1 MFDEEVYYNHQKIL
15 NFIKS
20 ASRFLALDVFRGL
33 TVCFMIIVNTPGDG
47 ATAFAPLL
55 HADWNGFT
63 PTDLVFPSFLFAV
76 GNAMS
81 FSMEKYRALGD
92 GAFFGKVIKRTL
104 LIFLLGYL
112 MYWFPFFTIED
123 GQFALKPIS
132 HTRVMGVLQRIAL
145 CYFFASLII
154 RYFSSRGVMIAS
166 IVLLFGY
173 WLLLLAYGMP
183 GDVYGMQTN
192 AGYYLDKFILG
203 ENHLYHGEGVAFDPE
218 GILSTLPSI
227 VNVIIGYYAGKFIQQ
242 KGKTYETVARLF
254 LTGGVLVCL
263 ALIWNTYFPINKK
276 LWSSSF
282 VLLTTGI
289 DLTIIAGLIYLVE
302 IQKAGAPEKG
312 WTKFFT
318 VFGKNPLFIYLLSE
332 LLAILLYQINVT
344 RKQSVFSWIN
354 NVFFQRVAPGPVGSL
369 FFALS
374 FMMLCWSVGLWL
386 DKRKVYIRV

>member
-123 GQFALKPIS
+123 GHFALKPFS

-254 LTGGVLVCL
+254 LVGGVLVCL

-302 IQKAGAPEKG
+302 IQKAGVPEKG

-386 DKRKVYIRV
+386 DKRKIYIRV